1 MMSFERPSWPN
12 GAKCAVALTFDNF
25 GESFDL
31 LRHGHAG
38 GANADGVYAPRRGI
52 ERVLDLLARYSV
64 PATFFVEGWNAKKY
78 ADLAREI
85 VKQGHEIG
93 GHGWMHEAW
102 SELPPKRE
110 RDLILRTTTALS
122 DILGQAPTGW
132 RAPSGLTTEGTLG
145 FLREAGYLKLT
156 APRIVAGS
164 AGQYRRHGLDGPI
177 FVRSNRTLERELQ
190 GGKALT
196 RTALTTAL
204 KEADIQ
210 TDNLGYMLLLMRAEL
225 DELIC
230 SGPRRGKQFT
240 YMLLDER
247 APAIDRFN
255 RDQALRELAARY
267 FTSHGPATP
276 HDFSWWSGLTVGD
289 ARHAIEM
296 LGTALERIDVGGR
309 PYFVDSASGVS
320 GDASH
325 SVLLLPIYDEA
336 IIAYQD
342 RSAVL
347 RRLAASKT
355 PLPEN
360 IVFNHT
366 ILIDGQVVGIW
377 KRSASTRSVT
387 IEPTL
392 FTDLTQSELREID
405 ETIERHAAFFDLTL
419 AAPDVES
426 NDE

>member
-1 MMSFERPSWPN
+1 MTTLEEIARARLRNQRLIGERFNNPADIVRWLSAVQSQDFSAAKWALGLRMN
-12 GAKCAVALTFDNF
+12 EENEAAIDEAFNDGA
-25 GESFDL
+25 
-31 LRHGHAG
+31 
-38 GANADGVYAPRRGI
+38 
-52 ERVLDLLARYSV
+52 
-64 PATFFVEGWNAKKY
+64 
-78 ADLAREI
+78 
-85 VKQGHEIG
+85 
-93 GHGWMHEAW
+93 
-102 SELPPKRE
+102 
-110 RDLILRTTTALS
+110 ILRTHVLRPTWHFVMPQ
-122 DILGQAPTGW
+122 DIRWL
-132 RAPSGLTTEGTLG
+132 
-145 FLREAGYLKLT
+145 LKLT
-156 APRIVAGS
+156 GPRIIAGS
-164 AGQYRRHGLDGPI
+164 ESQYRRCGLDGPI
-177 FVRSNRTLERELQ
+177 FSHSNRALERELQ
-190 GGKALT
+190 DGKALT

-204 KEADIQ
+204 KDANVQ
-210 TDNLGYMLLLMRAEL
+210 TNNLGYLLLLMRAEL
-225 DELIC
+225 DGLIC

-309 PYFVDSASGVS
+309 PYFADPASGVS

-342 RSAVL
+342 RSAFL

-392 FTDLTQSELREID
+392 FTDLTKSELREID
-405 ETIERHAAFFDLTL
+405 DTIERHAAFFDLTL